1 MTDKEIIELVNR
13 SLVSEFELDPGVMTP
28 DALLVEGLG
37 FDSLDFV
44 DVVVVLQ
51 QAFGVT
57 LREEPRVREVRTLGD
72 LHRAARR
79 EPELAARLLRERGRR
94 EGRRGAFGAGPL
106 VHGLTIGEVA
116 NTEAGTANTRRAVW
130 G

>member
-1 MTDKEIIELVNR
+1 MTDSEIIELINR
-13 SLVSEFELDPGVMTP
+13 SLINEFELDPGAMAP
-28 DALLVEGLG
+28 DAHLVEGLG

-72 LHRAARR
+72 LHRLVIEKTR
-79 EPELAARLLRERGRR
+79 ELESSK
-94 EGRRGAFGAGPL
+94 GA
-106 VHGLTIGEVA
+106 
-116 NTEAGTANTRRAVW
+116 
-130 G
+130 

>member
-1 MTDKEIIELVNR
+1 MTDSEMIELVNR

-28 DALLVEGLG
+28 DAHLVEGLG

-57 LREEPRVREVRTLGD
+57 LRDEPRVREVRTLGD
-72 LHRAARR
+72 LHRLVIEKKR
-79 EPELAARLLRERGRR
+79 EMEDSSRG
-94 EGRRGAFGAGPL
+94 
-106 VHGLTIGEVA
+106 
-116 NTEAGTANTRRAVW
+116 
-130 G
+130 

>member
-1 MTDKEIIELVNR
+1 VTDSEIIELVNR
-13 SLVSEFELDPGVMTP
+13 SLVNEFELDAGAMKPE
-28 DALLVEGLG
+28 AHLIENLG

-72 LHRAARR
+72 LHRLVIDKKR
-79 EPELAARLLRERGRR
+79 EM
-94 EGRRGAFGAGPL
+94 EGSAKG
-106 VHGLTIGEVA
+106 
-116 NTEAGTANTRRAVW
+116 
-130 G
+130 

>member
-1 MTDKEIIELVNR
+1 MTDSEVIELVNR
-13 SLVSEFELDPGVMTP
+13 SLVNEFELDPGVMKP

-44 DVVVVLQ
+44 DIVVVLQ

-72 LHRAARR
+72 LHRLVIEKKR
-79 EPELAARLLRERGRR
+79 ELERSKK
-94 EGRRGAFGAGPL
+94 
-106 VHGLTIGEVA
+106 
-116 NTEAGTANTRRAVW
+116 
-130 G
+130 

>member
-1 MTDKEIIELVNR
+1 MTDNEIIEVINQ
-13 SLVSEFELDPGVMTP
+13 SLIKEFELDPGTMTP
-28 DALLVEGLG
+28 EAHLVENLG

-72 LHRAARR
+72 LHRLVI
-79 EPELAARLLRERGRR
+79 EKKHEL
-94 EGRRGAFGAGPL
+94 EGSQGG
-106 VHGLTIGEVA
+106 
-116 NTEAGTANTRRAVW
+116 
-130 G
+130 